1 MHKQIVLLPVLAL
14 IAMAIFTS
22 CESGGPVGG
31 IEEIEFQL
39 QPDLRVV
46 DGGENAS
53 MEIARSGESFF
64 TLKISDTGPNKH
76 LTIGKRAGW
85 LMSPEVRV
93 NEGRTLNGVTLYST
107 FGEEYWAPVNYLL
120 NEKENLKASNADVTY
135 REIQAAIWGMLDFTG
150 FDVEEPDAADLP
162 DELVENGEF
171 LFDLEL
177 VKDIVEDANSNAYS
191 FIYTPK
197 NIVALIAE
205 TPSNGEFMLIEES
218 AYAFEL
224 LDLRQAHNL
233 NVAWDLNDQGQI
245 VGGNK
250 FFDPQNGMLEMGNIF
265 GRAVNAQG
273 EVVGSSSGSAAYW
286 DVSAGVTSLA
296 VASGDE
302 SEATDINDNGQIV
315 GEVMTSTLI
324 YEDEEYGDEYEYEFN
339 GFLWNSTDDSKTLG
353 SDGWATSINNDAYV
367 VGVDQAIPDRG
378 FIWDP
383 EREMVSLGSYY
394 GFSSARP
401 NAINN
406 NKMVVG
412 SVLVTNS
419 SNGSLTLPNEND
431 VRELSETIAE
441 IERVFKKAQA
451 GNTLDYYHVL
461 QMIQSSTI
469 NRQIVPWNDEM
480 SANISVSLQELEHT
494 VRGKVS
500 ASALNNS
507 QSEAFVWTESDGMKS
522 LGTLGGNWSTAWDV
536 NDNGQVVGYSDIG
549 EGENRAFVWHED
561 YGMIQLPSLG
571 GNSLARS
578 INNNGE
584 IVGYSY
590 DADGNF
596 YPVKWTVS
604 INL

>member
-1 MHKQIVLLPVLAL
+1 MYKHVILLPVLAI
-14 IAMAIFTS
+14 IAMTIFTS
-22 CESGGPVGG
+22 CETSGPVGG

-53 MEIARSGESFF
+53 MEITRSGDSFF
-64 TLKISDTGPNKH
+64 TLKISETGSNKH
-76 LTIGKRAGW
+76 LSVGKRAGW
-85 LMSPEVRV
+85 LMSPDIRIDESSP
-93 NEGRTLNGVTLYST
+93 LNGITLYST
-107 FGEEYWAPVNYLL
+107 YGEEYWAPVNYLL
-120 NEKENLKASNADVTY
+120 NEKEELKASDTEITF
-135 REIQAAIWGMLDFTG
+135 REIQAAIWGVLDFTG
-150 FDVEEPDAADLP
+150 FDIEEPDAEDLP

-171 LFDLEL
+171 LFNIEKVKDL
-177 VKDIVEDANSNAYS
+177 VKLANSNAYS
-191 FIYTPK
+191 FSYSPK
-197 NIVALIAE
+197 SIFALIAKS
-205 TPSNGEFMLIEES
+205 PSNGEFMLIEES

-224 LDLRQAHNL
+224 LDLRQTHNMV
-233 NVAWDLNDQGQI
+233 VAWDLNDRGQI

-273 EVVGSSSGSAAYW
+273 EVVGSSGGSAAYW
-286 DVSAGVTSLA
+286 DASVGVTILT
-296 VASGDE
+296 VAGGDE

-315 GEVMTSTLI
+315 GEIMSSTLI
-324 YEDEEYGDEYEYEFN
+324 FEDEEYGDEYEYEFN
-339 GFLWNSTDDSKTLG
+339 GFLWNGTDDSKTLG
-353 SDGWATSINNDAYV
+353 SDGWATSINNDGYV
-367 VGVDQAIPDRG
+367 VGVDQTIPDRG
-378 FIWDP
+378 FIWDA
-383 EREMVSLGSYY
+383 EREMASLGSYY

-419 SNGSLTLPNEND
+419 SNGNLTLSQEKEA
-431 VRELSETIAE
+431 RELSETIAE
-441 IERVFKKAQA
+441 IERVFKKAHA

-461 QMIQSSTI
+461 EMVQTSTFD
-469 NRQIVPWNDEM
+469 RQTFPWNDEM
-480 SANISVSLQELEHT
+480 SGNISVSLQELEHT

-500 ASALNNS
+500 ASALRNS
-507 QSEAFVWTESDGMKS
+507 RSEAFVWTEAGGMES

-549 EGENRAFVWHED
+549 DGENRAFVWHED

-571 GNSLARS
+571 GNSLARG